1 MNPALGLRAI
11 RFCLRSPEVFK
22 AQVRGILRASAFGK
36 IAVMFPFISGLE
48 EVLAAKRVLKD
59 AMEELD
65 KEGVKFD
72 PKIPVGIMIEV
83 PGAALTAD
91 RLALEVDFFSIGT
104 NDLIQYTLAIDRIN
118 EYVSYL
124 YEPLHPAVLR
134 MIKRTV
140 DDAHAANVEVS
151 ICGEMA
157 GEPRYAPILLGLD
170 LDELSMNAY
179 IIPRVKKIIRGLSHS
194 YCKDLVKEVLTND
207 SAIESEHFLEKEM
220 TAMFP
225 DDFAKSSAKS

>member
-1 MNPALGLRAI
+1 
-11 RFCLRSPEVFK
+11 
-22 AQVRGILRASAFGK
+22 
-36 IAVMFPFISGLE
+36 
-48 EVLAAKRVLKD
+48 
-59 AMEELD
+59 MEELRSEKVD
-65 KEGVKFD
+65 FNEGI
-72 PKIPVGIMIEV
+72 KIGIMIEV
-83 PGAALTAD
+83 PSTTMISDL
-91 RLALEVDFFSIGT
+91 LAREVDFFSIGT

-225 DDFAKSSAKS
+225 DDFAKSTAKS

>member
-1 MNPALGLRAI
+1 
-11 RFCLRSPEVFK
+11 
-22 AQVRGILRASAFGK
+22 
-36 IAVMFPFISGLE
+36 
-48 EVLAAKRVLKD
+48 
-59 AMEELD
+59 
-65 KEGVKFD
+65 
-72 PKIPVGIMIEV
+72 
-83 PGAALTAD
+83 
-91 RLALEVDFFSIGT
+91 
-104 NDLIQYTLAIDRIN
+104 
-118 EYVSYL
+118 
-124 YEPLHPAVLR
+124 

-179 IIPRVKKIIRGLSHS
+179 IIPRVKKIIRGLNHS

-225 DDFAKSSAKS
+225 DDFTKSSAKS

>member
-1 MNPALGLRAI
+1 MAR
-11 RFCLRSPEVFK
+11 
-22 AQVRGILRASAFGK
+22 
-36 IAVMFPFISGLE
+36 
-48 EVLAAKRVLKD
+48 
-59 AMEELD
+59 
-65 KEGVKFD
+65 
-72 PKIPVGIMIEV
+72 
-83 PGAALTAD
+83 
-91 RLALEVDFFSIGT
+91 EVDFFSIGT

-140 DDAHAANVEVS
+140 DDAHAANMEVS

-157 GEPRYAPILLGLD
+157 GEPLYVPILLGLD

-194 YCKDLVKEVLTND
+194 YCKDLVKEVLTKD
-207 SAIESEHFLEKEM
+207 SAKESEHFLEKEM
-220 TAMFP
+220 AAMFP